1 MITGHMPTMCINAN
15 SASTVY
21 IGNGHV
27 AIDCRCVYGERLA
40 DYCIETGEITYVDA
54 KDDYWE

>member
-1 MITGHMPTMCINAN
+1 MPTMCINAN